1 MTSPNWQQRAE
12 QTDFQVNNLINGKL
26 TATSAG
32 SLIDKR
38 SPRDGTLLYQLHQ
51 GDASE
56 INLAVSGARQAFDD
70 GRWSRTTIAHRQ
82 SVLCA
87 LADLIDKHKD
97 EFALYECLDAGKPI
111 SDAAGEVPQASAM
124 LREVAHNADKLFNF
138 HLADGAYTVHQ
149 VRKPIGVVGAI
160 IGWNYPLVM
169 AVVKVAPVLMMGNSL
184 VLKPSEFTS
193 LSAWRLAELALEAG
207 VPNDVFNV
215 VNGAGATVGA
225 TLASHNDV
233 DMMSFTGSSATGK
246 KMQVAAG
253 NSNMKRLMLECGGK
267 SPYLVFDDL
276 KDDLDFLA
284 ADVAGAAFR
293 NQSANCMAGS
303 RLLVHET
310 IAADLVPKIV
320 AQAQRLVP
328 GDILNPD
335 VNYGAIINEP
345 HLEKILGYVDS
356 AKKEGGQLLCGG
368 QRLSVDTSNGNAGY
382 YVSPA
387 VVDQVRPKHRL
398 FQEEVFGPVL
408 AVTTFKDE
416 AEAIELA
423 NDSTF
428 GLAAY
433 AATTNVSRIH
443 RLSQALQAGTF
454 MISAS
459 SNPPEA
465 FHDVYREGHKQ
476 SGYGAESGLA
486 GLLSYSV
493 QTTVHQWM

>member
-1 MTSPNWQQRAE
+1 MTKPNWQERAE
-12 QTDFQVNNLINGKL
+12 QSDFKINNLINGKIS
-26 TATSAG
+26 ATESG
-32 SLIDKR
+32 ELIDKR
-38 SPRDGTLLYQLHQ
+38 SPRDGRLLYQLHE
-51 GDASE
+51 GSSSTMD
-56 INLAVSGARQAFDD
+56 LAVSGAREAFND

-82 SVLCA
+82 AVLCA
-87 LADLIDKHKD
+87 LADLVEKHQD

-111 SDAAGEVPQASAM
+111 SGAAGEVPQASAM
-124 LREVAHNADKLFNF
+124 LREVAHNADKLFNP

-160 IGWNYPLVM
+160 IGWNYPLIM

-207 VPNDVFNV
+207 VPSGVFNV
-215 VNGAGATVGA
+215 VNGAGATVGD
-225 TLASHNDV
+225 TLARHDDV

-253 NSNMKRLMLECGGK
+253 SSNMKRLMLECGGK
-267 SPYLVFDDL
+267 SPYLVFDDWQ
-276 KDDLDFLA
+276 DDLDYLA
-284 ADVAGAAFR
+284 ADVAGAAFS

-303 RLLVHET
+303 RLLIQESM
-310 IAADLVPKIV
+310 AADLLPKIV
-320 AQAQRLVP
+320 DQAQQFIP

-335 VNYGAIINEP
+335 VNYGAIVNEP
-345 HLEKILGYVDS
+345 HLNKVLGYVDS
-356 AKKEGGQLLCGG
+356 ARKDGGQILCGG
-368 QRLSVDTSNGNAGY
+368 QRLSIETQGGNAGY
-382 YVSPA
+382 YISPA
-387 VVDQVRPKHRL
+387 VVDQVAPNHRL

-416 AEAIELA
+416 AEAIALA
-423 NDSTF
+423 NNSTF

-433 AATTNVSRIH
+433 AVTNNVSRIH

-454 MISAS
+454 MITAS
-459 SNPPEA
+459 SKPAEA
-465 FHDVYREGHKQ
+465 FHDIYREGHKQ